1 MSGNNPFLDHSQ
13 KLAIDL
19 DVPNAHVLFEGIYI
33 PTYMKTRYANI
44 HCRINKQISDRLT
57 H

>member
-19 DVPNAHVLFEGIYI
+19 DVPKAHVLFEE
-33 PTYMKTRYANI
+33 
-44 HCRINKQISDRLT
+44 QISDRLT